1 MSFLEEKQW
10 FIGFSVFFFLEG
22 ELSAKCSWG
31 CFQQNIG
38 DKKRHFMLA
47 LYYTDNKHLSAWN
60 MIHRPPIAK
69 ANITYI
75 LYFSYQWVYRKV
87 VLIYC
92 SSLTVLQVLRSMCW
106 LSNTRMLCESTHFSM
121 IRLIYFKSGISFFV
135 VMYESI
141 RFGINAITEL
151 GCEI

>member
-1 MSFLEEKQW
+1 MSFLKEKQW
-10 FIGFSVFFFLEG
+10 FIGFSVFFLEG
-22 ELSAKCSWG
+22 ELSAKCSCG

-75 LYFSYQWVYRKV
+75 LYFSSMSLQK
-87 VLIYC
+87 
-92 SSLTVLQVLRSMCW
+92 SSTDLLLFSYVLQVLRSMCW
-106 LSNTRMLCESTHFSM
+106 LSNTHMLFESTHFSM
-121 IRLIYFKSGISFFV
+121 IRLICFKSGISFFV